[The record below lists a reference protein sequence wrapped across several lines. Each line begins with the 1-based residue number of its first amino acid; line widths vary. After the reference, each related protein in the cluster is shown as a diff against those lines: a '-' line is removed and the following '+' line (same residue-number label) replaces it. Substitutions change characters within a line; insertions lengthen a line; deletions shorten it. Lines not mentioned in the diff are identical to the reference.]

1 MACVF
6 TPLSFDVKRTNGSC
20 LVEVAGEVD
29 LATAAELAGLLSEVG
44 GQVTLDLTRVTF
56 MDLSGLAVLARAQR
70 DIAEGG
76 GALHVRGASPTV
88 LKVLEITG
96 LLDVRRV
103 TA

>member
-1 MACVF
+1 MARVF
-6 TPLSFDVKRTNGSC
+6 SPRSFDVEKSNGSC

-29 LATAAELAGLLSEVG
+29 LATAGELAGLVREVG

-56 MDLSGLAVLARAQR
+56 VDLSGLAVLARAQR
-70 DIAEGG
+70 DIVEGG
-76 GALHVRGASPTV
+76 GTLHVRGASRTV
-88 LKVLEITG
+88 RKVLEITG